1 MSANHL
7 KSYLLEP
14 EIKKNYFKL
23 EEKMAKKLY
32 RSTMDKMIGG
42 VAGGLAEYFDIDSTL
57 VRVLFIVV
65 VFLGGGGIIAYIIL
79 WIVVPQKPYELP
91 KYPFN
96 QSPPESE
103 TGSSNFSANQT
114 KSDSFSMSNGGLA
127 SSVPQTSNKQI
138 WVAIVLMVIG
148 GLLLLDNIFP
158 RFDFDH
164 FWPVILIAIGIGLL
178 LKAKN

>member
-1 MSANHL
+1 
-7 KSYLLEP
+7 
-14 EIKKNYFKL
+14 
-23 EEKMAKKLY
+23 MAKKLY
-32 RSTMDKMIGG
+32 RSTVDKMIGG

-91 KYPFN
+91 KFSFTDS
-96 QSPPESE
+96 QKGES
-103 TGSSNFSANQT
+103 GNSNFSADQS
-114 KSDSFSMSNGGLA
+114 KSDSFSISNGGVA
-127 SSVPQTSNKQI
+127 GTVSQTNNKQI

-158 RFDFDH
+158 RFNFDH
-164 FWPVILIAIGIGLL
+164 YWPVILIAIGVGLL

>member
-1 MSANHL
+1 
-7 KSYLLEP
+7 
-14 EIKKNYFKL
+14 
-23 EEKMAKKLY
+23 MAKKLY

-65 VFLGGGGIIAYIIL
+65 VFLGGGGILAYLIL

-91 KYPFN
+91 KNPFAD
-96 QSPPESE
+96 S
-103 TGSSNFSANQT
+103 TTGGSSDFSGDQN
-114 KSDSFSMSNGGLA
+114 KSDSFSVSNGGA
-127 SSVPQTSNKQI
+127 VGTVSHINTKQMWI
-138 WVAIVLMVIG
+138 AIVLIVIG

-158 RFDFDH
+158 RFEFGH
-164 FWPVILIAIGIGLL
+164 WWPVILIGIGVALL

>member
-1 MSANHL
+1 
-7 KSYLLEP
+7 
-14 EIKKNYFKL
+14 
-23 EEKMAKKLY
+23 MAKKLY
-32 RSTMDKMIGG
+32 RSTLDKMIGG

-91 KYPFN
+91 NYPFN
-96 QSPPESE
+96 QPPSE
-103 TGSSNFSANQT
+103 GSGGSNFSADQT
-114 KSDSFSMSNGGLA
+114 KSDSFSMSSN
-127 SSVPQTSNKQI
+127 SVAGSMTQPNNKQI

>member
-1 MSANHL
+1 
-7 KSYLLEP
+7 
-14 EIKKNYFKL
+14 
-23 EEKMAKKLY
+23 MAKKLY
-32 RSTMDKMIGG
+32 RSTIDKMLGG

-79 WIVVPQKPYELP
+79 WIVVPQKPYEIP
-91 KYPFN
+91 NNSFN
-96 QSPPESE
+96 QSHPEG
-103 TGSSNFSANQT
+103 GSGANFSST
-114 KSDSFSMSNGGLA
+114 EIKSDSFRMSNSGA
-127 SSVPQTSNKQI
+127 VSSMIQSSNKQI

-164 FWPVILIAIGIGLL
+164 YWPVILIGIGVGLL

>member
-1 MSANHL
+1 
-7 KSYLLEP
+7 
-14 EIKKNYFKL
+14 
-23 EEKMAKKLY
+23 MAKKLY
-32 RSTMDKMIGG
+32 RSTVDKMIGG

-91 KYPFN
+91 KFSCTD
-96 QSPPESE
+96 SPKGES
-103 TGSSNFSANQT
+103 GSSNFSTEQN
-114 KSDSFSMSNGGLA
+114 KSDSFSINNGGA
-127 SSVPQTSNKQI
+127 ATSVSQTNSKQI

-164 FWPVILIAIGIGLL
+164 YWPVILIGIGIGLL